1 MKVAIFKNG
10 ILSPKALA
18 KIGQNWPKLKISV
31 FFKGLSRIGKLYL
44 QGNCPDLGFEC
55 KESRDAKNFASLK
68 KVHLQWLPF
77 HFTQISVNSSLV
89 CVSTCKNVLNTYSQD
104 YLTLFWIKFRVLLL
118 QHSARWIDFAIII
131 LCRDVCGKYCN
142 IM

>member
-1 MKVAIFKNG
+1 MKITIFQNG

-31 FFKGLSRIGKLYL
+31 FFKGLSRIGTLYL

-89 CVSTCKNVLNTYSQD
+89 CVSTCKNVLNTLKTISPCFYYTAPIQ
-104 YLTLFWIKFRVLLL
+104 LNKM
-118 QHSARWIDFAIII
+118 HSEF
-131 LCRDVCGKYCN
+131 GN
-142 IM
+142 